1 MATEVAGNH
10 EHTGTLERSIGFW
23 GLTFVSLGS
32 IIGSGWLLGAL
43 GAASVAGPAS
53 LISWVLAAFI
63 ILTLALIHAELAA
76 AYPVAGGTARF
87 PYFAFGA
94 LAGFTAGWTAWLQAV
109 AVAPI
114 EVEASLSYLN
124 SVGFINDH
132 FNMLKS
138 DGSGSLNGLGLIVAV
153 VFMALFTA
161 LNLLGAKLMSESNS
175 VMVIWKVAVPVLTI
189 VVLMSVSFHPGNF
202 TAGGGFAP
210 YGAHGIF
217 AALPLGV
224 VFAIQG
230 FEQAVQMG
238 GEAKNP
244 QRDLPR
250 AIMTAM
256 AIGSVVYILLEI
268 AFIGALNPSNLVRGW
283 ANPVGFADYGPY
295 YTLALGA
302 GVGWLGTILIIDAFV
317 SPAGTGLVYVGTTAR
332 LSYALGQEEV
342 LPNQLTMTN
351 KNKVPVYSIL
361 LAFIVGLFFFLP
373 FPSWGKL
380 VAIITSATA
389 IMYAFAPVSLAAL
402 HKSDPDR
409 PRGYRLP
416 APKFMCPAG
425 FCAANLIIY
434 WSGFDTM
441 WKLLAMIFAGRVL
454 FEFRLRRA
462 SADRTDIDWR
472 ATSWI
477 YPWLIGLTVISVLGR
492 YGHGHSVIPDWVDL
506 AVVVVFSLAIF
517 YYAVEFRMKDSAVQR
532 ALASEDWQ
540 LPGSPDVNLAP

>member
-1 MATEVAGNH
+1 MAAAAVEGTEQSSRG
-10 EHTGTLERSIGFW
+10 LERTIGFW

-43 GAASVAGPAS
+43 GAATTAGPAS
-53 LISWVLAAFI
+53 LLSWVLAAII

-94 LAGFTAGWTAWLQAV
+94 LAGFTAGWAAWLQAV

-124 SVGFINDH
+124 SVGFIHDH
-132 FNMLKS
+132 FNMLKT
-138 DGSGSLNGLGLIVAV
+138 DGSGSLNGLGLLVAA
-153 VFMALFTA
+153 VFMLLFTA
-161 LNLLGAKLMSESNS
+161 LNLMGAKLLSESNS
-175 VMVIWKVAVPVLTI
+175 IMVIWKVAVPVLTVI
-189 VVLMSVSFHPGNF
+189 VLMSLNFHSSNF

-256 AIGSVVYILLEI
+256 GVGAIVYIALEI
-268 AFIGALNPSNLVRGW
+268 AFIGALNPANLVRGW
-283 ANPVGFADYGPY
+283 QNPIGFADYGPY
-295 YTLALGA
+295 YTLATAAGA
-302 GVGWLGTILIIDAFV
+302 GWLATILIIDAFV

-342 LPNQLTMTN
+342 LPNQLTQTN

-361 LAFIVGLFFFLP
+361 LAFVVGMIFFLP
-373 FPSWGKL
+373 FPSWSKL
-380 VAIITSATA
+380 VGIITSATA

-402 HKSDPDR
+402 HKSDPGR

-441 WKLLAMIFAGRVL
+441 WKLLAMIFFGRVL

-492 YGHGHSVIPDWVDL
+492 YGHGHNVIPDWVDM
-506 AVVVVFSLAIF
+506 AVVILFSLAIF
-517 YYAVEFRMKDSAVQR
+517 YYAVEFRMKDSAVQE

-540 LPGSPDVNLAP
+540 LPPSADVNVA

>member
-1 MATEVAGNH
+1 MATEVVGNH
-10 EHTGTLERSIGFW
+10 EHSGTLERSIGFW

-43 GAASVAGPAS
+43 GAAQAAGPAS
-53 LISWVLAAFI
+53 LVSWVLAAFI

-124 SVGFINDH
+124 SVSWINEN

-138 DGSGSLNGLGLIVAV
+138 DGSGSLNGLGLIVAT
-153 VFMALFTA
+153 VFMGLFTV

-175 VMVIWKVAVPVLTI
+175 VMVIWKVAVPILTV
-189 VVLMSVSFHPGNF
+189 VVLISVSFHPGNF
-202 TAGGGFAP
+202 SAGGGFAP
-210 YGAHGIF
+210 YGAHGVF

-268 AFIGALNPSNLVRGW
+268 AFIGALDPANLVRGW

-342 LPNQLTMTN
+342 LPNQLTKTN

-361 LAFIVGLFFFLP
+361 LAFAVGLFFFLP

-425 FCAANLIIY
+425 FCAANLIVY

-454 FEFRLRRA
+454 FEFALRRA

-477 YPWLIGLTVISVLGR
+477 YPWLIGMTIISVLGR
-492 YGHGHSVIPDWVDL
+492 YGHGHNVIPDWVDL
-506 AVVVVFSLAIF
+506 AVVIVFSLAIF

-532 ALASEDWQ
+532 ALDSEDWQ
-540 LPGSPDVNLAP
+540 LPGAPDVNVVP